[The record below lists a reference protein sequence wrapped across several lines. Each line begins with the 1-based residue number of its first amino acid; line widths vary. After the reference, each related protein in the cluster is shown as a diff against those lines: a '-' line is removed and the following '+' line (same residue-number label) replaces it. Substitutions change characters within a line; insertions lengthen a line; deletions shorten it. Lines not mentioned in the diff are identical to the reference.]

1 MQLVLFV
8 FEKYERNLDRN
19 YLFCMHLYVCIICI
33 KQYRYCKCD
42 FSISVVP
49 EGKEAALQKFKNIT
63 LKGGNSPMIEMNRMQ
78 NSTLLQLM
86 RIYKDPSICLNNIPY
101 ISFDGEMAADVG
113 GPTKEDVLTKVDVKT
128 GIQLF
133 IGDHGHMVP
142 LCSMDEISSGCF
154 HMVGKLIAHGVLHC
168 GMGFSGLAPAFVKY
182 ITSGS
187 VDEAQ
192 DLVTVSDVP
201 DIELRVII
209 EKVM

>member
-1 MQLVLFV
+1 M
-8 FEKYERNLDRN
+8 
-19 YLFCMHLYVCIICI
+19 
-33 KQYRYCKCD
+33 
-42 FSISVVP
+42 P

-86 RIYKDPSICLNNIPY
+86 RIYKNPSICLNNIPY

-142 LCSMDEISSGCF
+142 LCSMDAISSGCF

-168 GMGFSGLAPAFVKY
+168 GMGFSGLAPALVKY

>member
-86 RIYKDPSICLNNIPY
+86 RIYKNPSICLNNIPY

-142 LCSMDEISSGCF
+142 LCSMDAISS
-154 HMVGKLIAHGVLHC
+154 
-168 GMGFSGLAPAFVKY
+168 
-182 ITSGS
+182 
-187 VDEAQ
+187 
-192 DLVTVSDVP
+192 
-201 DIELRVII
+201 
-209 EKVM
+209 